1 MLSFLALAPLAFA
14 PSERTAAGDLVT
26 KLPGWDKPLPSR
38 MYSGYINV
46 TADREMHV
54 HYLYVESE
62 QSPDTDPVLLWT
74 NGGPGASSMFG
85 LFVELGPLLANEE
98 SLKTE
103 AYNATG
109 VPTLFNNP
117 HSWSRLGS
125 VLMFDW
131 PPPVGFSYCS
141 DPAGNGTSCGD
152 WDDTRMAAVSYRWPC
167 PPRQLTTH
175 SQPNSNP
182 HPHLYPNPNSRPHS
196 HPHSHPHPSPHPTP
210 NQVSYAALSGW
221 YERFAE
227 RRANPLYLTGTS
239 HFGCNPMHPGCNPSI
254 RGCNPM
260 YQRL

>member
-46 TADREMHV
+46 TTDREMHV

-167 PPRQLTTH
+167 PLASLPPTLSLTLT
-175 SQPNSNP
+175 
-182 HPHLYPNPNSRPHS
+182 
-196 HPHSHPHPSPHPTP
+196 PTP
-210 NQVSYAALSGW
+210 TFILILTLAPTLTPTLTPIPALTLPPT
-221 YERFAE
+221 R
-227 RRANPLYLTGTS
+227 
-239 HFGCNPMHPGCNPSI
+239 
-254 RGCNPM
+254 
-260 YQRL
+260 